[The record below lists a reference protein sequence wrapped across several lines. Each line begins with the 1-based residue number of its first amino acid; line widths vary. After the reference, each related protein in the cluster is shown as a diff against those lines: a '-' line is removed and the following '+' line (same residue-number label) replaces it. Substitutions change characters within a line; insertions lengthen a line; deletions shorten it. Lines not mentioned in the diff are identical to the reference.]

1 MALEGPKRGR
11 KPKGVREQIGVR
23 VPVDQKAFYEQ
34 AARDAGLPLGDYV
47 AIILA
52 EHHQL
57 DIPSYLTE
65 SKNQERLPIS
75 A

>member
-1 MALEGPKRGR
+1 MALERAKRGR

-23 VPVDQKAFYEQ
+23 VPVEQKALYEE
-34 AARDAGLPLGDYV
+34 AARAAGLPLGDYV

-52 EHHQL
+52 QHHDL
-57 DIPSYLTE
+57 DLPSYLLE
-65 SKNQERLPIS
+65 NKNQEQLPIS